1 MSDLATR
8 LREAR
13 LKKGMTAR
21 ALSKSAGLASAHVA
35 LIESRR
41 RTTVAG
47 DTLDKLARVLDVSI
61 DWLVTGS
68 VSEHGAPASL
78 PPNAA

>member
-13 LKKGMTAR
+13 TKKAMSAR
-21 ALSKSAGLASAHVA
+21 SLAKAAGLASAHVA

-41 RTTVAG
+41 RTTVAA
-47 DTLDKLARVLDVSI
+47 DTLEKLARVLDVSI
-61 DWLVTGS
+61 DWLVTGT
-68 VSEHGAPASL
+68 VSEHGAPVSN
-78 PPNAA
+78 PPTAA